1 MVHSYKVSIFVGFIK
16 IKASNKIGW
25 KINFSCIESMTFVK
39 EVPLDFPNYL
49 GTLGACSQAAEAEIF
64 ALVASRLV
72 ASNLIKL
79 SF

>member
-1 MVHSYKVSIFVGFIK
+1 
-16 IKASNKIGW
+16 
-25 KINFSCIESMTFVK
+25 MTFVK